1 MGRKSEREHRRKE
14 ITEAFARVLANHGFA
29 GATMTAVAEEAGLS
43 PGLLHHHFKS
53 KNEMLD
59 ELLTVLIKSFRIR
72 TGEFSKGQGLGL
84 DSYIDAAIGLD
95 HKSDLI
101 SARCWV
107 GLLSEAIRNPDL
119 FDRVKRYLD
128 AEVQYIGRLS
138 QDRLNNKDS
147 SALLAFIF
155 GSLVFGAFAPKKA
168 AGFAAPAAK
177 RLVKASV

>member
-1 MGRKSEREHRRKE
+1 MGRKSEREQRRKE

-29 GATMTAVAEEAGLS
+29 GATMTAVAEKAGLS

-59 ELLTVLIKSFRIR
+59 ELLTVLIGSFKMRIK
-72 TGEFSKGQGLGL
+72 EFSQGKESDLET
-84 DSYIDAAIGLD
+84 YIDAALSLD

-107 GLLSEAIRNPDL
+107 GLLSEAIRNPDH
-119 FDRVKRYLD
+119 FNRVKSYLD
-128 AEVQYIGRLS
+128 AEVQLIGTLS
-138 QDRLNNKDS
+138 KGNLDEKES

-155 GSLVFGAFAPKKA
+155 GSLVFGSFAPRKA
-168 AGFAAPAAK
+168 AGFATPAAK
-177 RLVKASV
+177 RLIQR